1 MEIEHKI
8 LIISLMLNIF
18 ISLSF
23 SQQFKWTRNI
33 YDESGNP
40 LFSGGYYNRSLINFV
55 DIDADGDDDIF
66 FLAGYETDK
75 FYLHYYRNEG
85 TPDSANYRLVTDKY
99 SPYNYNYGYYSSQFP
114 PMTTFADIDADN
126 DYDLFMAFGRTLRL
140 YRNLGDSLNAV
151 FDWMNYD
158 VVISIIPPSNDNY
171 TNYPALVDID
181 DDGDPDLFYNAFI
194 SRIEGTK
201 LQFYRNIGS
210 PTNYN
215 FNLEIDDL
223 LPQNKPF
230 GNMKFTDIN
239 DDGDYDLFFNS
250 SSIPHQNSIFYFEN
264 IGDSAIFDFQLTNEH
279 YFDFDVWEA
288 PALKLIET
296 RDIDN
301 DQDQDF
307 FVGFIDGPVYEY
319 LNIGTSDS
327 ARWNLDTK
335 NFLDIDVRF
344 ISYPQFVD
352 IDHDYDLDLITIG
365 SHAPLWPGVTDVV
378 PLWLFENMG
387 DLFSPILKYRTS
399 YLDSISGVTQFC
411 FADIDADGDYDLF
424 TGNTDYENRIRFYRN
439 VGTPDSASFFLEDS
453 GIVAV
458 NGSGANAPAPLL
470 ADMDNDGDL
479 DMLVSERETVNPT
492 EPAFNFFR
500 NIGDSVNPVWNYE
513 SDDYFSLPYGVYDV
527 WDFDADGDLDLFA
540 GSNFYTGGNTLIFEN
555 TGTPDSANYVF
566 KSIIDSLYLDPMLHG
581 YGTISLVDIDADGDK
596 DAFLGTTLGG
606 IFFFRNDGVVG
617 IKKLGETI
625 TSDFKLSQ
633 NYPNPFNPVT
643 TIKYQLPK
651 TSKVTLEI
659 FNILGQKVITLVNNS
674 QAPDYYTIQWKGINN
689 SGNKI
694 GSGVYIYRLIA
705 KSLDGSENFVSAK
718 KMMIIK

>member
-1 MEIEHKI
+1 MEIEHKV
-8 LIISLMLNIF
+8 LIIFLILNTLLL
-18 ISLSF
+18 LSF

-40 LFSGGYYNRSLINFV
+40 LFSGGYYYRSLINFV

-365 SHAPLWPGVTDVV
+365 SYAPLWPGVTDVV

-513 SDDYFSLPYGVYDV
+513 SDDYFNLPYGVYDL
-527 WDFDADGDLDLFA
+527 WDYDNDRDLDLIA
-540 GSNFYTGGNTLIFEN
+540 GSNAYTGGQTLLFEN
-555 TGTPDSANYVF
+555 TGTPDSAYYIFNSVL
-566 KSIIDSLYLDPMLHG
+566 DSLYLDPLI
-581 YGTISLVDIDADGDK
+581 YSVSTITLVDIDADGDK

-659 FNILGQKVITLVNNS
+659 FNILGQKVITLVNKN
-674 QAPDYYTIQWKGINN
+674 QMPDYYTIQWKGINN